1 MGYKENAERDRIA
14 KANVQRLRDQRDAQA
29 RSDWWS
35 SEQAE
40 NIQKIRANAAAK
52 KAAQNGSCMM
62 ARTTLTML
70 TLSVVVLKAMSR
82 QRSATPMACDDGGD
96 GKWTVS
102 DYDNGCDEKKWS
114 ILEPGHPSKKDLG
127 CGI

>member
-96 GKWTVS
+96 GKWKV
-102 DYDNGCDEKKWS
+102 
-114 ILEPGHPSKKDLG
+114 LEPGHPSKKDLG